1 MAMVFLACLGVVSW
15 AAPSTLAKQKELL
28 AKGIDAPK
36 RKTLPAGGLT
46 PAETKLQ
53 ADLKATV
60 AHLATTI
67 GPRNLVHYKELC
79 QSADWI
85 EAQFKAYGYKPTRQR
100 FRAKPLASR
109 MRGYEKANIKT
120 QEYTNV
126 IAELPGQTKPKEI
139 IVIGAHYDSVPVPG
153 CRAAN
158 DNASGVAAV
167 LSLAKHFAKTPQ
179 SRTIRFV
186 AFTNEEPPFSHTKG
200 MGSLVYA
207 HACKAKRENII
218 AMFTPETIGY
228 YSEKPK
234 SQNYPPPLGAMLP
247 DKGNFISFVGQ
258 DKSRALVTR
267 AVKTFRKQGRIPVAG
282 ASLPV
287 TVGDVTRSDHASF
300 WDIGVPA
307 FMVTDTANFRY
318 PHYHTHRDNPEHL
331 DYARMARVVAGLI
344 EVTKDLANH

>member
-1 MAMVFLACLGVVSW
+1 
-15 AAPSTLAKQKELL
+15 
-28 AKGIDAPK
+28 
-36 RKTLPAGGLT
+36 
-46 PAETKLQ
+46 
-53 ADLKATV
+53 
-60 AHLATTI
+60 LATTI
-67 GPRNLVHYKELC
+67 GPRNLVHYKALC

-109 MRGYEKANIKT
+109 MRGYEKANSKA
-120 QEYTNV
+120 QAYANV
-126 IAELPGQTKPKEI
+126 IAELRGKTKPKEI
-139 IVIGAHYDSVPVPG
+139 NVIGAHYDSVPVPG

-167 LSLAKHFAKTPQ
+167 LSLAKHFAQTPQ

-186 AFTNEEPPFSHTKG
+186 AFTNEEPPFSNTKG

-207 HACKAKRENII
+207 KACQARRENIL

-228 YSEKPK
+228 YSEKPQ
-234 SQNYPPPLGAMLP
+234 SQHYPPLLGALLP
-247 DKGNFISFVGQ
+247 DRGNFISFVGQ
-258 DKSRALVTR
+258 DKSRALITR
-267 AVKTFRKQGRIPVAG
+267 AVNTFRTLGRIPVAG
-282 ASLPV
+282 ASLPI
-287 TVGDVTRSDHASF
+287 TISDVSRSDHSSF